1 MSFGHPLLLLTLLV
15 LPLAAAVYFWLE
27 RRPAKY
33 TMTFTNMDVLASV
46 AAGRSYRR
54 YVPPALALRAL
65 TSLCVALARPH
76 RSTMIPSDRATVVL
90 VVDVSGSMQATDIK
104 PTRLAAAQAAVRKFL
119 DKVPSRV
126 RVALIAFAGDPQVAA
141 PPTTDREVVREGLN
155 SLTFFS
161 GYGGTAIGD
170 ALAAA
175 VELVKPPAGSGAQTI
190 AYTTA
195 ANTRKSPV
203 SILFLSD
210 GHQTRGLLEPL
221 EGAARAKAVGI
232 PVYTIALGTP
242 NGVLTRPPGGF
253 GGGFG
258 GGGGGGGFNGTQIP
272 VPPDPATLRQIA
284 QTTGGKFFDARSA
297 KAVESAY
304 SHLGSVV
311 ARVHGKKEATNEF
324 LGCRHPAGRGRGVLG
339 ARRTPPTLTPTGLG
353 DAAAARGG
361 AQDPTHDQPA
371 SDREDEPGHD
381 RERHQ
386 DDPLRHGVLTVGT
399 GRTDTCESARLPRH
413 IHSGGGGG
421 PPDGSTRRHCS
432 RRLGRPTTVTRTCSV
447 RPDLA
452 GGGFWSPDRGSP
464 GDTVLDVATG
474 TGAVAAELV
483 RQKGCGRRPDQS
495 AEMLAEARRRAR
507 RRPPGRGEAD
517 HLPFRTRR
525 SPADLHVPDAPST
538 SRRDPPEL
546 ARVVEPGGTVA
557 GSSSACR
564 RIRSRGRLAFLR
576 GAGLPSSGA

>member
-46 AAGRSYRR
+46 AGGRSYRR
-54 YVPPALALRAL
+54 YVPPALALLAL
-65 TSLCVALARPH
+65 ASLCFALARPH
-76 RSTMIPSDRATVVL
+76 RSTMVASDRATVVL

-141 PPTTDREVVREGLN
+141 PPTTDRDVVREGLD
-155 SLTFFS
+155 SLSFFS

-175 VELVKPPAGSGAQTI
+175 VELVKPPTKGGAQTI
-190 AYTTA
+190 AYTA
-195 ANTRKSPV
+195 AASTQKSPV

-221 EGAARAKAVGI
+221 EGAARAKAAGI

-253 GGGFG
+253 GGGGFG
-258 GGGGGGGFNGTQIP
+258 GGGGGGGGGNFGGGQIP

-324 LGCRHPAGRGRGVLG
+324 LGLAAILLVAAG
-339 ARRTPPTLTPTGLG
+339 AF
-353 DAAAARGG
+353 
-361 AQDPTHDQPA
+361 
-371 SDREDEPGHD
+371 
-381 RERHQ
+381 
-386 DDPLRHGVLTVGT
+386 
-399 GRTDTCESARLPRH
+399 SALVAPRLP
-413 IHSGGGGG
+413 
-421 PPDGSTRRHCS
+421 
-432 RRLGRPTTVTRTCSV
+432 
-447 RPDLA
+447 
-452 GGGFWSPDRGSP
+452 
-464 GDTVLDVATG
+464 
-474 TGAVAAELV
+474 
-483 RQKGCGRRPDQS
+483 
-495 AEMLAEARRRAR
+495 
-507 RRPPGRGEAD
+507 
-517 HLPFRTRR
+517 
-525 SPADLHVPDAPST
+525 
-538 SRRDPPEL
+538 
-546 ARVVEPGGTVA
+546 
-557 GSSSACR
+557 
-564 RIRSRGRLAFLR
+564 
-576 GAGLPSSGA
+576 